1 MATARPK
8 IGFLAGP
15 RFGRASG
22 PRFVSQAPPDLDAF
36 VVDAELPDEEK
47 IRLFEGVQVLVTPNE
62 GVDFGFLRSCPSVK
76 LIQSGSAGNDLLDLK
91 LFAELGLPVADNGG
105 ANANAMAEKTIGL
118 MLGVCRNLMNQW
130 HNVHK
135 DRRWNEGLSRP
146 PGIEITGRTVGIIG
160 LGRIG
165 KNVARLLRG
174 FDTRTIYYDS
184 MEVPKEVQE
193 ELKAEPA
200 SFEAV
205 LSQSDFVTLHV
216 ALTSSTR
223 RLIGQRE
230 LGMMR
235 PDAYLINTCRGEVVD
250 EPALYRALTD
260 KTIAGAALDV
270 TDPEP
275 PSPDNPLFDLD
286 NVVITPHSGATIESQ
301 QRQYE
306 FIFGNIRRVLAGEP
320 PLSVITGED

>member
-1 MATARPK
+1 M
-8 IGFLAGP
+8 
-15 RFGRASG
+15 
-22 PRFVSQAPPDLDAF
+22 DAF
-36 VVDAELPDEEK
+36 VVDAELPEEEK
-47 IRLFEGVQVLVTPNE
+47 IRLFKDVQVMVTPNE
-62 GVDFGFLRSCPSVK
+62 GVDFGFLRSCPSLK

-91 LFAELGLPVADNGG
+91 LFAELGIPVADNGG
-105 ANANAMAEKTIGL
+105 SNANAMAEKTIGL
-118 MLGVCRNLMNQW
+118 MIGICPNLMSQW

-135 DRRWNEGLSRP
+135 ERRWNEGLSSP

-184 MEVPKEVQE
+184 MEVPGDVQK

-200 SFEAV
+200 SFEVV

-216 ALTSSTR
+216 GLTSRTR
-223 RLIGQRE
+223 KLIGERE
-230 LGMMR
+230 LGMMMLT
-235 PDAYLINTCRGEVVD
+235 AYLINTWRGEVVD
-250 EPALYRALTD
+250 EPALFRALQD
-260 KTIAGAALDV
+260 KAIAGAALDV

-286 NVVITPHSGATIESQ
+286 NVVITPHSGATRESQ
-301 QRQYE
+301 ERQRE
-306 FIFGNIRRVLAGEP
+306 FVIGNIRRVLSGEP
-320 PLSVITGED
+320 PLSVITAVD